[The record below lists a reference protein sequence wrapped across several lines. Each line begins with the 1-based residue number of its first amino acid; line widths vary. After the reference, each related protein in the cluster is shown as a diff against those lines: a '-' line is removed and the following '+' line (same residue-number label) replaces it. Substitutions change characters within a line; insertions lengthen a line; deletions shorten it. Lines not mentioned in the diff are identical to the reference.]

1 MDGRTPLAAA
11 DFFRMLARL
20 TPGPPWLRGLVQAS
34 EVHLMLLVHRVTGLE
49 SGLYALIRD
58 PADEPSVRAA
68 LDATFLW
75 QEVAGCPPGLPLRL
89 LLPGDVRDLART
101 VSCHQDIASDGAF
114 AVAMLARFRSALER
128 HGAWYYR
135 RLFWET
141 GMIGQ
146 ILYLEAEAAGLRATG
161 IGCFFDDAVHEV
173 LGVRDD
179 AYQVLYHFTVGGPRE
194 DGRLAT
200 SPAYEDREG

>member
-1 MDGRTPLAAA
+1 
-11 DFFRMLARL
+11 
-20 TPGPPWLRGLVQAS
+20 
-34 EVHLMLLVHRVTGLE
+34 
-49 SGLYALIRD
+49 
-58 PADEPSVRAA
+58 
-68 LDATFLW
+68 
-75 QEVAGCPPGLPLRL
+75 L
-89 LLPGDVRDLART
+89 LLPGDVRDIART

-114 AVAMLARFRSALER
+114 AVAMLARFRPALER

-135 RLFWET
+135 RLLWET

-146 ILYLEAEAAGLRATG
+146 TLYLEAEAAGLRATG

-200 SPAYEDREG
+200 SPAYEDREEA